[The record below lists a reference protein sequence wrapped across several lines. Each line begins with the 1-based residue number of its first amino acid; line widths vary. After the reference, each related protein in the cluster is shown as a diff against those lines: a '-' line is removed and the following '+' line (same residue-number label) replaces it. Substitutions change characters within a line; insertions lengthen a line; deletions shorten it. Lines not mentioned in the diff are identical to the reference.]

1 MIDLDDLERNAEQ
14 QAWLQLAVNTFNQ
27 FGDCPLVY
35 YALFK
40 FEVLE

>member
-1 MIDLDDLERNAEQ
+1 MLSLDDLEKFAEQ
-14 QAWLQLAVNTFNQ
+14 QAWLQLAINTFKQ

-40 FEVLE
+40 LEMLE